1 MHLSTNAST
10 GSVGGTIKEY
20 AIAFNLFL
28 KKALQWVSRWTFE
41 LISSSSRERQQ
52 IARLLRKDNGFPR
65 DNRVIERKGGIYTVI
80 RYLLKCRSKVVTG
93 MASVKLVPWV
103 LHR

>member
-10 GSVGGTIKEY
+10 GSVRGDYHEY
-20 AIAFNLFL
+20 AMAFNLFL
-28 KKALQWVSRWTFE
+28 KKSLQWVSRWTFE

-52 IARLLRKDNGFPR
+52 IASMLTKDNGFPR
-65 DNRVIERKGGIYTVI
+65 DNRVIERKGRIYTVI

-93 MASVKLVPWV
+93 MASVKQVPWM

>member
-1 MHLSTNAST
+1 MPALAPS
-10 GSVGGTIKEY
+10 GGTIMEY

-28 KKALQWVSRWTFE
+28 KKALPWVSRWTFE
-41 LISSSSRERQQ
+41 LISSSSREIQQ
-52 IARLLRKDNGFPR
+52 IPSLLRKDNGFPR

-93 MASVKLVPWV
+93 MASVKLVPWM